1 MCAPL
6 VLRGKPGNEATNT
19 VGPVYIPHFLSR
31 TYRLS
36 KVVTVGILTVASAS
50 LQHAC
55 ILIITNQSP
64 QLKCSD
70 DEVVYLTYSNGVDIP
85 HSITY
90 RTWYVIY
97 LTQLYHDQVAVHDSK
112 TTK

>member
-1 MCAPL
+1 MLKFMCAPL

-85 HSITY
+85 SFSYIQNL
-90 RTWYVIY
+90 VCNIFNS
-97 LTQLYHDQVAVHDSK
+97 AIP
-112 TTK
+112 